1 MTGLARTAMSIP
13 PILLVGCG
21 RMGSAMLAGWREQ
34 GLAASVAVD
43 PAPAAAASAGPDL
56 TVVPDVGGDTGGISR
71 RRRWCSR

>member
-1 MTGLARTAMSIP
+1 MSIP

-43 PAPAAAASAGPDL
+43 PAPAAAHPLGR
-56 TVVPDVGGDTGGISR
+56 T
-71 RRRWCSR
+71 

>member
-1 MTGLARTAMSIP
+1 MTIP

-43 PAPAAAASAGPDL
+43 PAPVRPRGP
-56 TVVPDVGGDTGGISR
+56 GRI
-71 RRRWCSR
+71 